1 MIAKTLRSPE
11 TSRAHRTPS
20 LPDNGT
26 GARFWPLALTTLT
39 LLATAASVPLSVAAG
54 QSVLGNS
61 IQNLVSS
68 LPYAAVGIVVIRK
81 LPRNPIGWLLAAI
94 GILSIVSTDA
104 GSYALLAHRHAPQLP
119 LGLAAAWLDESFR
132 PAVVLLPLAILLFP
146 DGRLPS
152 PRWRWVL
159 RGYLAFSAAYV
170 VLLVTSALSAAA
182 AGHGVQVD
190 ASGGLTA
197 IDQPHGWAAAV
208 EAPGLL
214 LYVVVW
220 AVFVARQVVSWR
232 TADGNRR
239 QQLKWLMAGAAV
251 AIAFLAISFIGGTV
265 GQNAPAVVKD
275 DIGPALGVL
284 IAALPVSMG
293 IAILRYRLYDI
304 DRIISRTL
312 AYTIVTALLAGLYA
326 GLVLL
331 ATEVLDLTS
340 QVAVAA
346 ATLAAAALF
355 NPLRRRVQHRVDRR
369 FNRAR
374 YDADNTVTA
383 FAARL
388 QDATDPGAARSDLI
402 GTVHHVLEPAYLAL
416 WTSGPPR

>member
-1 MIAKTLRSPE
+1 MIAKASRSAKTLRVQRLRDPGS
-11 TSRAHRTPS
+11 
-20 LPDNGT
+20 D
-26 GARFWPLALTTLT
+26 ARYWPLVLTMLT
-39 LLATAASVPLSVAAG
+39 LLATAASVPLGVAAR

-61 IQNLVSS
+61 IQNLVTS

-81 LPRNPIGWLLAAI
+81 LPLNPIGWLLAAL
-94 GILSIVSTDA
+94 GILSVVSTDA
-104 GSYALLAHRHAPQLP
+104 GSYALLAHRHGAGLP

-132 PAVVLLPLAILLFP
+132 PAAVLLPLAILLFP

-159 RGYLAFSAAYV
+159 RSYLAFSAAYV
-170 VLLVTSALSAAA
+170 AVLVASALSAAA
-182 AGHGVQVD
+182 AGHGLQID

-197 IDQPHGWAAAV
+197 IDQPRGWSEAV
-208 EAPGLL
+208 QTAGLL
-214 LYVVVW
+214 LYVAVWVV
-220 AVFVARQVVSWR
+220 FIARQVLSWR

-239 QQLKWLMAGAAV
+239 QQFKWLMAGAAV
-251 AIAFLAISFIGGTV
+251 AIVSLATSFIGGAV
-265 GQNAPAVVKD
+265 DPNASAAVRNGV
-275 DIGPALGVL
+275 GPAIGVL
-284 IAALPVSMG
+284 AAALPVCMG
-293 IAILRYRLYDI
+293 VAILRYRLYDI

-312 AYTIVTALLAGLYA
+312 AYALVTATLAGLYA

-331 ATEVLDLTS
+331 ATQVLDLTS

-374 YDADNTVTA
+374 YDADNTVAA

-388 QDATDPGAARSDLI
+388 QDATDPDAVRSDLI
-402 GTVHHVLEPAYLAL
+402 GTVDHALEPAQLSLWLA
-416 WTSGPPR
+416 GGAR

>member
-1 MIAKTLRSPE
+1 MIAKTWRSKE
-11 TSRAHRTPS
+11 TLRAHSTQG
-20 LPDNGT
+20 LPDHAT
-26 GARFWPLALTTLT
+26 AARYWPLALTALT
-39 LLATAASVPLSVAAG
+39 LLATAASVPLSIAAR

-61 IQNLVSS
+61 IQNLVST
-68 LPYAAVGIVVIRK
+68 LPYAVVGIVVIRK
-81 LPRNPIGWLLAAI
+81 QPRNPIGWLLAGL
-94 GILSIVSTDA
+94 GILSVVSTDA
-104 GSYALLAHRHAPQLP
+104 GSYALVAHRHGSQLP
-119 LGLAAAWLDESFR
+119 LGLAAAWLDESFW
-132 PAVVLLPLAILLFP
+132 PAAVLLPLAILLFP

-152 PRWRWVL
+152 PRWRRVL
-159 RGYLAFSAAYV
+159 RGYLVFSAAYV
-170 VLLVTSALSAAA
+170 GVLVASALSAAA
-182 AGHGVQVD
+182 AGRGFQID

-197 IDQPHGWAAAV
+197 IDQPHGWSAAV
-208 EAPGLL
+208 QTAGLL
-214 LYVVVW
+214 LYAAVW
-220 AVFVARQVVSWR
+220 VTFVGRLLVSWR

-251 AIAFLAISFIGGTV
+251 AIVSLVISFIGDAV
-265 GQNAPAVVKD
+265 WPSAPAVVRV

-284 IAALPVSMG
+284 VAALPVSMG

-312 AYTIVTALLAGLYA
+312 AYTAVTATLGGLYA

-374 YDADNTVTA
+374 YDADNTVAA

-388 QDATDPGAARSDLI
+388 QDATDPDAVRSDLI
-402 GTVHHVLEPAYLAL
+402 GIVDQALEPAQVSL
-416 WTSGPPR
+416 WLTDGAR